1 MRCTKCSYL
10 SFEPEPRCRNCGHD
24 LSIDD
29 LSLGELSLKPL
40 AAAEDDEA
48 DPLGEFDL
56 DLSTDEPSAPAV
68 SMHRSSLSREEAGGV
83 ATMTPPVIARPLP
96 EAPPTSELPLFVR
109 DLVEP
114 DEELEPLVKV
124 PPRPRP
130 PLAVRR
136 TTPDPAKLR
145 ARYAPT
151 HTPDLLDA
159 MADVTEA
166 PVLPT
171 PFHGEP
177 VLHPTEE
184 PVHFQKA
191 LPTPIATGQ
200 RVAAAAID
208 LGVLG
213 VIAIVVIVFTL
224 RLAELPMAGV
234 LDLPVVPMLAFFAL
248 IGLGYE
254 LMFTAASGQ
263 TIGKMVMG
271 LRVVPDE
278 PHAEADRV
286 PVRQACLRAVSML
299 PLGAGLVAAFVGHG
313 LAVHDRVAHTRVVR
327 V

>member
-29 LSLGELSLKPL
+29 LSLGELSLKPV
-40 AAAEDDEA
+40 AADDQ
-48 DPLGEFDL
+48 LGEFELDL
-56 DLSTDEPSAPAV
+56 DLAPPV
-68 SMHRSSLSREEAGGV
+68 SMHRSSMSGLSREEAGGV
-83 ATMTPPVIARPLP
+83 ATMTPPVVARPVVARP
-96 EAPPTSELPLFVR
+96 VAPPTSELPLFMR
-109 DLVEP
+109 DVVESVE
-114 DEELEPLVKV
+114 DLEPLVKV
-124 PPRPRP
+124 PQRPRA

-145 ARYAPT
+145 ARYAPA
-151 HTPDLLDA
+151 HTPDLLDT

-166 PVLPT
+166 PLLPT
-171 PFHGEP
+171 PFHNEP
-177 VLHPTEE
+177 T
-184 PVHFQKA
+184 QKV
-191 LPTPIATGQ
+191 LPTPIATGI

-208 LGVLG
+208 AGVLG
-213 VIAIVVIVFTL
+213 VIATTVIVFTL

-234 LDLPVVPMLAFFAL
+234 LELPVVPMLAFFAL

-263 TIGKMVMG
+263 TIGKMLMG

-278 PHAEADRV
+278 PHAQADRV
-286 PVRQACLRAVSML
+286 SVRQACVRALSML
-299 PLGAGLVAAFVGHG
+299 PLGAGLVAAFGGHG